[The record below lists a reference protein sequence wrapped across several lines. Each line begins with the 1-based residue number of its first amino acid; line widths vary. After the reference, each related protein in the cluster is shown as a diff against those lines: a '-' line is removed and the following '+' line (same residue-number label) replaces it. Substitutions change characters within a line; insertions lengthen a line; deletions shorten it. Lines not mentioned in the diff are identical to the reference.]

1 MIAVAVSTLQ
11 SSTSCN
17 LISFQTKSV
26 PVVAVADIHWNDL
39 RFFLKKAKFLIFCCL
54 LGMRLCVVTCVCL
67 SLSFVIMFSIIITR
81 LKLIMQPTNTK
92 AIYQDT
98 FVPVNHSDSPL
109 CNCSQPQ
116 QNVQDQCWRCT
127 FLNGGV
133 CPIFCSAEHQIWG
146 RWSCGKSSRAV
157 TQSVAFTRKTRR
169 CWSFGYS

>member
-1 MIAVAVSTLQ
+1 
-11 SSTSCN
+11 
-17 LISFQTKSV
+17 
-26 PVVAVADIHWNDL
+26 
-39 RFFLKKAKFLIFCCL
+39 
-54 LGMRLCVVTCVCL
+54 MRLCVVTCVCL
-67 SLSFVIMFSIIITR
+67 SLSFVIMFSIMITW

-133 CPIFCSAEHQIWG
+133 CPIFCRSAEHQIWG

-169 CWSFGYS
+169 CWSFGYSLTGERTLRLCRFSVIQVIVARRYRLLRLPEGQNSNWIQWLLSS